1 MDRHHPAEPAA
12 DLTRHLDFA
21 HDPVAIVGVMPKG
34 GGALGSAAATS
45 PQSRLR
51 RASLANGNTASMST
65 ARTTIDF
72 DRTGKQVGFVDIP
85 HSPHEDAWG
94 ATRIPIAVIANGRGP
109 TVILQAGNHGDE
121 YEGPITLGEL
131 IRELDPGM
139 VSGRIIFLPAINVP
153 AVLAGRRTSPVDGL
167 NLNRTF
173 PGDPAGTI
181 TQQISAYV
189 SDVVMPL
196 AQAYVDLHSGGSS
209 LNILPSAIIEPA
221 PDPVHRKRNIDAVLA
236 FDAPLTVVIDN
247 LGEPRTSTATSVRAG
262 LTTVGTEM
270 AGAGT
275 VSLDA
280 LAICRRG
287 VRNVLGHFGV
297 LPPTGETPE
306 ARPENILR
314 IPGHD
319 GYVLATTDGVFE
331 PFHALGAT
339 VHAGQAAGRIH
350 NLANPAREPE
360 TVFYLSDGI
369 VYGRRQPGRV
379 VIGNCCVTVA
389 RRYEGELA

>member
-1 MDRHHPAEPAA
+1 
-12 DLTRHLDFA
+12 
-21 HDPVAIVGVMPKG
+21 
-34 GGALGSAAATS
+34 
-45 PQSRLR
+45 
-51 RASLANGNTASMST
+51 MST

-72 DRTGKQVGFVDIP
+72 ERSGKQIGFVDIP

-94 ATRIPIAVIANGRGP
+94 ATRIPLAVIQNGAGP

-131 IRELDPGM
+131 IRELDPKR
-139 VSGRIIFLPAINVP
+139 VSGRIIFLPAINTP

-189 SDVVMPL
+189 SDVIMPMGD
-196 AQAYVDLHSGGSS
+196 AYVDLHSGGSS

-221 PDPVHRKRNIDAVLA
+221 TDADLRRRNIAAALA

-247 LGEPRTSTATSVRAG
+247 LGEPRTSTATAVRAG
-262 LTTVGTEM
+262 LVTIGTEM

-287 VRNVLGHFGV
+287 VRNVLAHFGV
-297 LPPTGETPE
+297 LESDTPSPL
-306 ARPENILR
+306 ARPEAILR

-331 PFHALGAT
+331 PFHALGT
-339 VHAGQAAGRIH
+339 SVKAGQDAGRIH
-350 NLANPAREPE
+350 NLADPARGPE
-360 TVFYLSDGI
+360 VVRYAADGI

-379 VIGNCCVTVA
+379 VMGNCCVTVA
-389 RRYEGELA
+389 APYDGELL

>member
-1 MDRHHPAEPAA
+1 
-12 DLTRHLDFA
+12 
-21 HDPVAIVGVMPKG
+21 
-34 GGALGSAAATS
+34 
-45 PQSRLR
+45 
-51 RASLANGNTASMST
+51 MST

-72 DRTGKQVGFVDIP
+72 DRDGKQTGFVDIP

-94 ATRIPIAVIANGRGP
+94 AIRIPIAVIKNGDGP

-121 YEGPITLGEL
+121 YEGPIALGEL
-131 IRELDPGM
+131 IRELDPGT
-139 VSGRIIFLPAINVP
+139 VSGRIILLPAINAP

-189 SDVVMPL
+189 SSVVMPL
-196 AQAYVDLHSGGSS
+196 GDAYVDLHSGGSS

-221 PDPVHRKRNIDAVLA
+221 ADPELRRRNIAAVLA

-262 LTTVGTEM
+262 LVTVGTEM

-280 LAICRRG
+280 LGICRRG
-287 VRNVLGHFGV
+287 IRNVLSHFGV
-297 LPPTGETPE
+297 LPPSGAPPK
-306 ARPENILR
+306 AQPENILR

-331 PFHALGAT
+331 PFHALGSS
-339 VHAGQAAGRIH
+339 VHAGQKAGRIH
-350 NLANPAREPE
+350 NLGDPGREPE
-360 TVFYLSDGI
+360 TVFYAADGM
-369 VYGRRQPGRV
+369 VYGLRQPGRV
-379 VIGNCCVTVA
+379 VVGNCCVTVA
-389 RRYEGELA
+389 ARYDGELE